1 MALNLIV
8 DGNYLFYKTLF
19 IFGGYGSKGKILETK
34 KEQEMF
40 IRKVATDFS
49 HAVRVFGNP
58 NKIILTIDSRSW
70 RKDIEIEDGAYKGHR
85 EEKSSNI
92 DWDSFYG
99 CMNEFAE
106 ILKSKGIIISREER
120 AEGDD
125 LMYLWANRL
134 YNEGSDSVII
144 TGDRDLTQCV
154 RHNDKNFIVVYNPNS
169 KSRKITASTGFAEW
183 LVKEDYN
190 LFDAS
195 TYMNRSKDILNE
207 ALSAM
212 PLEEIDHK
220 YIIFEKVITGD
231 AGDAVPPIWSW
242 TKDGKTFRVTAS
254 KAKRMYEI
262 LNMTKMVDDVYDLPN
277 RSSEVAKTIET
288 TCKHAAPAEVI
299 KSRLTRNL
307 QLVFLDE
314 RIIPSDIQEKFNSS
328 VIQHTSKELGSRT
341 YDMNSLLEG
350 TRFVSSG
357 KTFEAD
363 IFSQFNL

>member
-1 MALNLIV
+1 MALNLII

-19 IFGGYGSKGKILETK
+19 IFGGYGSKGKVLESK

-40 IRKVATDFS
+40 VRKVATDFS

-58 NKIILTIDSRSW
+58 NKIVFTIDSKSW

-85 EEKSSNI
+85 EEKSSSI
-92 DWDSFYG
+92 DWDAFYG

-106 ILKSKGIIISREER
+106 ILKSKNIIISREER

-125 LMYLWANRL
+125 LMFLWANHFF
-134 YNEGSDSVII
+134 NEGSDAVII

-154 RHNDKNFIVVYNPNS
+154 KHNDKNFVVVYNPNS
-169 KSRKITASTGFAEW
+169 KSRKITSSLGFQSW
-183 LVKEDYN
+183 LQSEEYN
-190 LFDAS
+190 LFDAN
-195 TYMNRSKDILNE
+195 TYMNRSKDIISD
-207 ALSAM
+207 ALGSM

-242 TKDGKTFRVTAS
+242 TKDNKTYRVTAS
-254 KAKRMYEI
+254 KAKRMYDI
-262 LNMTKMVDDVYDLPN
+262 LNMSKNVDDVFDLPN
-277 RSSEVAKTIET
+277 RATEVAKAIET
-288 TCKHAAPAEVI
+288 TCKHSAPSEVI
-299 KSRLTRNL
+299 KSRLVRNL

-314 RIIPSDIQEKFNSS
+314 RIIPSDIQEKFKISIN
-328 VIQHTSKELGSRT
+328 QEYKDLGSRS

-350 TRFVSSG
+350 TRFVSNG
-357 KTFEAD
+357 KPIEAD
-363 IFSQFNL
+363 IFSQFNF